1 MSWSFGVTIAVL
13 VAAGG
18 VILFATTPAGKGPEE
33 WAAPQA
39 RQCSRV
45 PPTGA
50 RQPVGFER
58 SRRLWV
64 GDMEEG
70 TLSDWASPGGGSG
83 SAPGGGEFDSGGGR
97 ARASR
102 REAHSGTWAARLV
115 LPDGR
120 GGTRLFRWG
129 ELQLHRDA
137 VVSVWLR
144 VPRRYRMTGDVA
156 TGRYWNVFQIKSRST
171 SGANDP
177 LWFLDLASRS
187 GRRLRLQL
195 VWWHRTLEG
204 PRPGRSGFRRFKQR
218 VTDVPVGRWFR
229 LTARLL
235 QSSQFDGML
244 CVWQGARLIF
254 AKSHIRT
261 SYENC
266 THNSWCAANEWSVN
280 NYSDGLSPAPAVL
293 YVDDAGVAGW

>member
-1 MSWSFGVTIAVL
+1 MSRSFGVTVAAL
-13 VAAGG
+13 LAAGG
-18 VILFATTPAGKGPEE
+18 ALVFATTPAEKRAEQ
-33 WAAPQA
+33 WAPPPK
-39 RQCSRV
+39 RHCTRV
-45 PPTGA
+45 PPTAA
-50 RQPVGFER
+50 RRPVDVAR
-58 SRRLWV
+58 PTRMWA

-70 TLSDWASPGGGSG
+70 TLSDWWSPGAAQGSG
-83 SAPGGGEFDSGGGR
+83 PGGGEFNSDGGH

-120 GGTRLFRWG
+120 GGARLFRWG
-129 ELQLHRDA
+129 ELYAHRDA

-144 VPRRYRMTGDVA
+144 VPRRYRLTGGAA

-177 LWFLDLASRS
+177 LWFLNLASRS

-195 VWWHRTLEG
+195 IWWHRGLEG
-204 PRPGRSGFRRFKQR
+204 PRPGRSGFRRFRQR
-218 VTDVPVGRWFR
+218 VADVPVGRWFR

-244 CVWQGARLIF
+244 CVWQGATLIF

-261 SYENC
+261 SFTNC
-266 THNSWCAANEWSVN
+266 SLNSWCAVNEWSVN
-280 NYSDGLSPAPAVL
+280 NYSDRLSPAPAVL
-293 YVDDAGVAGW
+293 YVDDARVAAW